1 MTQSCNRT
9 EGMESLNRSGDLDKF
24 HKLLRRAAES
34 KRKDIVDRHGNKG
47 CTKLLA
53 RGLHERKKERPEF
66 KKKNYESTILDALED
81 WEISPKTSPRSSP
94 RMSPRTSP
102 RSNSERDE
110 STGKTIKNA
119 WVWNLSETA
128 DAGKVSKSRR
138 RRGGLEV

>member
-1 MTQSCNRT
+1 MTQSSSRA

-24 HKLLRRAAES
+24 HKLLHRAAES
-34 KRKDIVDRHGNKG
+34 KRKGIVDRHGHKG
-47 CTKLLA
+47 CNKLLA
-53 RGLHERKKERPEF
+53 RGLHERKKERPE
-66 KKKNYESTILDALED
+66 STILDALED
-81 WEISPKTSPRSSP
+81 WEILPKTSPRSSP

-102 RSNSERDE
+102 RSNSERDD